1 MGRREWRYFEKNGGQ
16 QARDTTMC
24 SCGIRG
30 AAVSDCPAHKSGEEE
45 EEESVSE
52 DLAEP
57 KADESDSSRSQYET
71 PVVEVKTQVKR
82 KKRKKS
88 NDKTDKMEAMVQK
101 AMEMQSESE

>member
-1 MGRREWRYFEKNGGQ
+1 MEVLWKNGGP

-30 AAVSDCPAHKSGEEE
+30 AAASDFPAHKSGEEE

-52 DLAEP
+52 DPAEP
-57 KADESDSSRSQYET
+57 KADESHSSRSWYEI
-71 PVVEVKTQVKR
+71 PVEKH

-88 NDKTDKMEAMVQK
+88 NDKTDRMEALVQK
-101 AMEMQSESE
+101 EMEV